1 MKKFLSDVISFNG
14 LIKTFALIAFFLFAV
29 GVNKIAD
36 SIDSLSRSVNDSRY
50 VSLEVSFDE
59 ELEKEF
65 RNTLLSQQAWYDT
78 GSKWDGK
85 GKKSNKIIDPYDLGA
100 LNPKDNLSVNSKTV
114 GKCEVEDERDIFS
127 PCYQSSR
134 Y

>member
-1 MKKFLSDVISFNG
+1 MKKILSDFISFNG

-36 SIDSLSRSVNDSRY
+36 SIDSLSRSVYDSRF

-85 GKKSNKIIDPYDLGA
+85 GKKSSKIIID
-100 LNPKDNLSVNSKTV
+100 PKDNLSVNSKTV

-127 PCYQSSR
+127 PCYQSTR

>member
-1 MKKFLSDVISFNG
+1 MKKILSDFISFNG

-36 SIDSLSRSVNDSRY
+36 SIDSLSRSVEGIDSRY
-50 VSLEVSFDE
+50 VSLKVSFDE

-85 GKKSNKIIDPYDLGA
+85 GKKSSKIIID
-100 LNPKDNLSVNSKTV
+100 PKDNLSVNSKTV
-114 GKCEVEDERDIFS
+114 GKCELDDERDIFS

>member
-1 MKKFLSDVISFNG
+1 MKKILSDFISFNG

-36 SIDSLSRSVNDSRY
+36 SIDSLSRSVKDSRY

-85 GKKSNKIIDPYDLGA
+85 GNKSSKIIIT
-100 LNPKDNLSVNSKTV
+100 PKDNLSVNSKTV

-127 PCYQSSR
+127 PCYQSTR

>member
-1 MKKFLSDVISFNG
+1 MKKILSDFISFNG

-36 SIDSLSRSVNDSRY
+36 SIDSLSRSVEDSRY

-85 GKKSNKIIDPYDLGA
+85 GKKYNNKIINPYDLA
-100 LNPKDNLSVNSKTV
+100 KDNISVNSKTV
-114 GKCEVEDERDIFS
+114 GKCELDDELDIFS
-127 PCYQSSR
+127 PCYKSTR

>member
-1 MKKFLSDVISFNG
+1 MKKILSDFISFNG

-36 SIDSLSRSVNDSRY
+36 SIDSLSRSVKDSRY

-85 GKKSNKIIDPYDLGA
+85 GKKSSKIII
-100 LNPKDNLSVNSKTV
+100 NPIDNLSVNSKTV

-127 PCYQSSR
+127 PCYQSTR

>member
-1 MKKFLSDVISFNG
+1 MKKILSDFISFNG

-36 SIDSLSRSVNDSRY
+36 SIDSLSRSVEGIDSRY
-50 VSLEVSFDE
+50 VSLKVSFDE

-85 GKKSNKIIDPYDLGA
+85 GKKSSKIIID
-100 LNPKDNLSVNSKTV
+100 PKDNLSVNSKTV

-127 PCYQSSR
+127 PCYQSTR

>member
-1 MKKFLSDVISFNG
+1 MKKILSDFISFNG

-29 GVNKIAD
+29 GVNKIAG
-36 SIDSLSRSVNDSRY
+36 SIDSLSRSVKGIDSMY
-50 VSLEVSFDE
+50 VSLQVSFDE
-59 ELEKEF
+59 KLEKEF

-85 GKKSNKIIDPYDLGA
+85 GKKYNKIINPYDLA
-100 LNPKDNLSVNSKTV
+100 KDNISVNSKTV
-114 GKCEVEDERDIFS
+114 GKCELDDELDIFS
-127 PCYQSSR
+127 PCYKSTR

>member
-85 GKKSNKIIDPYDLGA
+85 GKKSSKIIID
-100 LNPKDNLSVNSKTV
+100 PKDNLSVNSKTV

-127 PCYQSSR
+127 PCYQSTR

>member
-1 MKKFLSDVISFNG
+1 MKKILSDFISFNG

-85 GKKSNKIIDPYDLGA
+85 GNKSSKIIIT
-100 LNPKDNLSVNSKTV
+100 PKDNLSVNSKTV

-127 PCYQSSR
+127 PCYQSTR

>member
-1 MKKFLSDVISFNG
+1 MKKILSDFISFNG

-36 SIDSLSRSVNDSRY
+36 SIDSLSRSVEGIDSRY
-50 VSLEVSFDE
+50 VSLKVSFDE

-85 GKKSNKIIDPYDLGA
+85 GNKSSKIIID
-100 LNPKDNLSVNSKTV
+100 PKDNLSVNSKTV

-127 PCYQSSR
+127 PCYQSTR